1 MVTLRTVTWIFW
13 LAAVLGHH
21 QLRAEAESGKQRLK
35 NGLLTMV
42 LLYGLAA
49 MSAIDLGRGAGVWG
63 LAAVVLLADAV
74 ISFSFNWLDQ
84 FTHVS
89 RSRGGARKDRP
100 GLYIA
105 KELLRLAAILLIAEL
120 WPFINPPVT
129 GAPEW
134 LREILRWAL
143 LLAVI
148 TKPANTLFKRLF
160 ARFQMGP
167 IRAGDEEKELPPPVE
182 GAGAVIGSLERIITA
197 ILFTLGQ
204 FGTVAVIYTAKSIAR
219 FDRISK
225 DQAFAEYYLIGTLFS
240 ILYVLVA
247 WILLMMFLT

>member
-1 MVTLRTVTWIFW
+1 MLTLRTVTWIFW
-13 LAAVLGHH
+13 LACVLGHH
-21 QLRAEAESGKQRLK
+21 QLRTEAESGKRRLK
-35 NGLLTMV
+35 SGLLTMV
-42 LLYGLAA
+42 LLYVLASL
-49 MSAIDLGRGAGVWG
+49 SAIVLGRGAGVWG
-63 LAAVVLLADAV
+63 LAAAVLLADV
-74 ISFSFNWLDQ
+74 TISFSFDWLNQ

-89 RSRGGARKDRP
+89 RGRGGAGGDRP

-105 KELLRLAAILLIAEL
+105 KELIRLLAVFVIAEL
-120 WPFINPPVT
+120 WPFIN
-129 GAPEW
+129 APRIATPSW
-134 LREILRWAL
+134 LTEILRWAL

-148 TKPANTLFKRLF
+148 TKPANSLFKRLF

-167 IRAGDEEKELPPPVE
+167 VQPEAEETKLPAPVE

-197 ILFTLGQ
+197 ILFTMGQ

-225 DQAFAEYYLIGTLFS
+225 DQAFAEYYLIGTLYS

-247 WILLMMFLT
+247 WILLIMFLT